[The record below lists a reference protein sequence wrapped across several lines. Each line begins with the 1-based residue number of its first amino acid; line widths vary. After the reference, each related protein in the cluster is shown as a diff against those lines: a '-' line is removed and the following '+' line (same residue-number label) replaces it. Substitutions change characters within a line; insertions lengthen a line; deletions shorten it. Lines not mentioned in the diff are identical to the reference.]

1 MFWFRYALLGLLVS
15 LSAVVGMR
23 PSEAQT
29 GAASRGAA
37 EAGARN
43 APTAAA
49 NGEGV
54 KAAHIN
60 NWTVGIAAGLLE
72 GSFIRF
78 ASELAKALD
87 DGENLRILPI
97 VTYGAVEN
105 IADLLYLKGVDI
117 AITHA
122 DVFDLYKKS
131 GEAKNVE
138 QRINYIS
145 QMHNTEFYVLARSDI
160 NSLQDLEGKKVGF
173 HVKGSGPSVT
183 GPMIFERL
191 GIHVEPVYINHT
203 FAIEKMKSGEIAAL
217 FQLGAKPN
225 DLLAKLKPEPGL
237 HFVPL
242 NWGPKFSDYYLP
254 AKLTHD
260 DYPNL
265 IAPGDSVETLAVP
278 VVLAVYNW
286 PKNSDRFRRVERFV
300 HYYFER
306 FDKLKQPSF
315 HPKWK
320 EINLAARVPGWVRYP
335 VADEVLAATAAKDP
349 VAVGPAGPPAR
360 AAGPP
365 ARAAGPPARA
375 AGPAETVAGRSN
387 GDTTALSN
395 SPLFQEFLEWRQKN
409 QKNQ

>member
-1 MFWFRYALLGLLVS
+1 MLRFRYAWLGLLVA
-15 LSAVVGMR
+15 LFVGLVVGTR
-23 PSEAQT
+23 SLVAQT
-29 GAASRGAA
+29 ARSA
-37 EAGARN
+37 EGGRN

-49 NGEGV
+49 NGESV
-54 KAAHIN
+54 KAARIN
-60 NWTVGIAAGLLE
+60 NWTIGIAAGLLE

-78 ASELAKALD
+78 AAELAKALD
-87 DGENLRILPI
+87 DGENLRILPT

-105 IADLLYLKGVDI
+105 IADLLYLRGIDI

-145 QMHNTEFYVLARSDI
+145 QMHNTEFYLLARSDI
-160 NSLQDLEGKKVGF
+160 NSIQELAGKKVGF

-191 GIHVEPVYINHT
+191 GIHVEPVYINHSI
-203 FAIEKMKSGEIAAL
+203 AIEKMKTGEIAAI

-225 DLLAKLKPEPGL
+225 DLLAKLKPDPGL

-254 AKLTHD
+254 TKLSHD

-265 IAPGDSVETLAVP
+265 IAAGESVDTLAVP

-286 PKNSDRFRRVERFV
+286 PRNSDRFRRVERFV

-335 VADEVLAATAAKDP
+335 VAEEVLAATAAKDP
-349 VAVGPAGPPAR
+349 VATRPPVASPAR
-360 AAGPP
+360 AA
-365 ARAAGPPARA
+365 AGP
-375 AGPAETVAGRSN
+375 GETFAGRSN
-387 GDTTALSN
+387 VDTTALTN

-409 QKNQ
+409 QRNQ

>member
-1 MFWFRYALLGLLVS
+1 MLRFRHALLGLLVS
-15 LSAVVGMR
+15 LAAILAVGMR
-23 PSEAQT
+23 PSAAQN
-29 GAASRGAA
+29 AASSRAA
-37 EAGARN
+37 GEAGGRN

-49 NGEGV
+49 NGESV
-54 KAAHIN
+54 KAARVN
-60 NWTVGIAAGLLE
+60 NWTLGIGAGLLE

-78 ASELAKALD
+78 AAELAKALD

-105 IADLLYLKGVDI
+105 IADLLYLKGIDV

-131 GEAKNVE
+131 GESKNVE
-138 QRINYIS
+138 QRVNYIS
-145 QMHNTEFYVLARSDI
+145 QMHNTEFYVLARSEI
-160 NSLQDLEGKKVGF
+160 QSMQDLAGKKVGF

-183 GPMIFERL
+183 GPMVFERL
-191 GIHVEPVYINHT
+191 GIPVEPVYINHT
-203 FAIEKMKSGEIAAL
+203 LAIEKMKTGEIAAI

-242 NWGPKFSDYYLP
+242 NWGPTFADYYLP
-254 AKLTHD
+254 ATLTHD

-265 IAPGDSVETLAVP
+265 IGVGESVDTLAVP

-320 EINLAARVPGWVRYP
+320 EINLTARVPGWIRYP
-335 VADEVLAATAAKDP
+335 VADEILAAMAKEPVAAAAKL
-349 VAVGPAGPPAR
+349 PAR
-360 AAGPP
+360 SIEAL
-365 ARAAGPPARA
+365 
-375 AGPAETVAGRSN
+375 AGRPDVN
-387 GDTTALSN
+387 PAALNN

-409 QKNQ
+409 QRSQ